1 MTVWDILL
9 IIILIGLNA
18 FFVSI
23 EFAVVATRRSK
34 FELIANTK
42 SHSGAIVKKWLEN
55 TSSRDRLIA
64 ASQLGITLVSLA
76 LGAVGENAFE
86 RLLEPLFHDP
96 HMPAWLST
104 FEFIIPVLPLAL
116 SLIIVTAMHVVLGEQ
131 VPKVAVLRDPEAFAI
146 KAAPLMNA
154 FTVTFSWFIS
164 LLDKATHLILMLIG
178 LPSSD
183 NLHAA
188 YSVEEIRQMVTGPDV
203 EGIFEEP
210 EREMLSAVIDF
221 GEMVVRQL
229 AIPRTEIIAVS
240 ADTSVSDIINTAII
254 HGVTKIPVYEESLDQ
269 ILGIIHMRDIMR
281 VMLDGN
287 NPQLQARSLM
297 REALFVPETI
307 SVNQLLHQFR
317 SKRMHLAIVLDE
329 YGGTA
334 GLITLE
340 DLLEE
345 IIGDVQDPF
354 ENTPPQ
360 IQSQPDGTSL
370 IDGMALI
377 EEINEHFGLS
387 LADPDYDTIA
397 GYVLGKLKRIAQ
409 PGDIVRDED
418 SNIQLKVTKM
428 DRLRISQVQL
438 RQLTD

>member
-1 MTVWDILL
+1 MTIWDILL
-9 IIILIGLNA
+9 IIILIALNA

-23 EFAVVATRRSK
+23 EFAIVASRRSK
-34 FELIANTK
+34 FELITDQQ
-42 SHSGAIVKKWLEN
+42 SPSGAIVKKWLEN
-55 TSSRDRLIA
+55 SSSRDRLIA

-86 RLLEPLFHDP
+86 RLLEPLFKNA
-96 HMPAWLST
+96 HMPVWLSY
-104 FEFIIPVLPLAL
+104 FEFIIPILPLAL
-116 SLIIVTAMHVVLGEQ
+116 SLIIVTSLHVVLGEQ
-131 VPKVAVLRDPEAFAI
+131 VPKVAVLRNPEGFAL
-146 KAAPLMNA
+146 KAAPVMQA
-154 FTVTFSWFIS
+154 FTIIFNGFIS
-164 LLDKATHLILMLIG
+164 LLDYATHLILRLFG
-178 LPSSD
+178 LPSTE
-183 NLHAA
+183 NLHAV
-188 YSVEEIRQMVTGPDV
+188 YSVQEIREMVTGPEV
-203 EGIFEEP
+203 QGVFEDP

-240 ADTSVSDIINTAII
+240 ADTSASEIVNTAII

-287 NPQLQARSLM
+287 NPQLQARDLV

-307 SVNQLLHQFR
+307 SVNHLLHQFR

-329 YGGTA
+329 FGGTA

-354 ENTPPQ
+354 ENSPPQ
-360 IQSQPDGTSL
+360 IQSQSDGTSL

-377 EEINEHFGLS
+377 EEINEHFGLT
-387 LADPDYDTIA
+387 LANPDYDTIA

-409 PGDIVRDED
+409 VGDIVRDED
-418 SNIQLKVTKM
+418 NNIQLKVTKM

-438 RQLTD
+438 SQLND